1 LYIKKKFSF
10 FGRFFRP
17 ERASTTLEEELDRRL
32 KEATSSL
39 AEKAHRLSAFSAIA
53 RAMNETHHLADLLR
67 MVLGITISELDADT
81 GSVMLYERGVDELF
95 IHTGRGLSPEG
106 FRNNRFRLGEGIAGW
121 VAENR
126 TPALIEDKSADPR
139 YLLGRNKKTEKNS
152 MVSVPLLNGKSEVL
166 GVLNLER
173 YGHRPPFTHIELD
186 FLLAIAAQAA
196 VAIENAR
203 LIRDLEK
210 SYFDTISA
218 LANAVE
224 AKDPYTLGHSD
235 RVTQYAIA
243 IGEEMGLS
251 RDELLSLRF
260 GAVLHD
266 LGKIGVADAVL
277 QKPGGLSDEE
287 FELMK
292 AHTTI
297 GEKIIEEIDFLKDV
311 RRIVRSHQEHYD
323 GSGYP
328 DGLKGDEIPL
338 SVAIVTL
345 ADNLDALST
354 DRPYRPASSMEVAI
368 SMIKADSGRLYNP
381 KVVESFLKIFGEQI
395 DLQSAA

>member
-1 LYIKKKFSF
+1 MYNKKKLSF
-10 FGRFFRP
+10 FRRFFRQ
-17 ERASTTLEEELDRRL
+17 ERASTTIEKELDRRL

-39 AEKAHRLSAFSAIA
+39 DEKAHRLSAFSAIA
-53 RAMNETHHLADLLR
+53 RAMNETHHLDDLMR

-126 TPALIEDKSADPR
+126 TPVLITDKSADPR
-139 YLLGRNKKTEKNS
+139 YLQGRNKKPEKNS
-152 MVSVPLLNGKSEVL
+152 LVSVPLVNGKSEVL
-166 GVLNLER
+166 GVINLEK
-173 YGHRPPFTHIELD
+173 YGHRPPFTNPELD

-203 LIRDLEK
+203 LIGDLEK

-251 RDELLSLRF
+251 RDELQSLRF

-311 RRIVRSHQEHYD
+311 SRIVRSHQEHYD

-354 DRPYRPASSMEVAI
+354 DRPYRPASSMDVAI

-395 DLQSAA
+395 DIQSAA